1 MLNKLSKSE
10 QTCLALEAL
19 YESYGYKK
27 YAMRKFEEYSLYLEN
42 KNFLTSEYILT
53 FNDPSGKLMA
63 LKPDVTLSILK
74 NAKNNTGVEKTFYRE
89 KVYRLDKQSRQ
100 YREIEQIGLE
110 VLNSTGRV
118 TEAEIC
124 QLACKS
130 LAEIDPEFI
139 LCISNMEFISA
150 ILDNLT
156 NASQQTKAKIVSFI
170 SSKNAHELYDALVD
184 CGCEREY
191 AENLSKLIMF
201 SGSNAEVLELAGRL
215 AYNDRMKEALESLS
229 RLSILRGY
237 ADRVKIDF
245 TLMNDGAYYNGLV
258 FCGYVKRIP
267 KAVLTGGYYNKMAQ
281 KFGKKEGGAG
291 FALIL
296 GELNAYYEEK
306 DEYDIDILL
315 IYSKDSDPETVL
327 EKAQELR
334 DKGMS
339 VRVESS
345 VPERVRYKEL
355 IAL

>member
-53 FNDPSGKLMA
+53 FNDPNGKLMA

-74 NAKNNTGVEKTFYRE
+74 NAKSNPGVEKTFYRE

-110 VLNSTGRV
+110 VLNSPGRV

-124 QLACKS
+124 ELACKS
-130 LAEIDPEFI
+130 LAEVDSEFI

-150 ILDNLT
+150 ILDDLT
-156 NASQQTKAKIVSFI
+156 DAGEQSKAKVVSFI
-170 SSKNAHELYDALVD
+170 RSKNAHELYDALLE
-184 CGCEREY
+184 CGCEIEY

-201 SGSNAEVLELAGRL
+201 SGSNGEILELADKL
-215 AYNDRMKEALESLS
+215 AYNARMKEALECLS
-229 RLSILRGY
+229 RLSALNGY

-267 KAVLTGGYYNKMAQ
+267 KAVLTGGYYDKMAQ
-281 KFGKKEGGAG
+281 KFGKRDGGAG

-315 IYSKDSDPETVL
+315 ICSKGSDPETVL
-327 EKAQELR
+327 SRARELR
-334 DKGMS
+334 NKGMS
-339 VRVESS
+339 VRVESA
-345 VPERVRYKEL
+345 VPERLRYKEMIVL
-355 IAL
+355 